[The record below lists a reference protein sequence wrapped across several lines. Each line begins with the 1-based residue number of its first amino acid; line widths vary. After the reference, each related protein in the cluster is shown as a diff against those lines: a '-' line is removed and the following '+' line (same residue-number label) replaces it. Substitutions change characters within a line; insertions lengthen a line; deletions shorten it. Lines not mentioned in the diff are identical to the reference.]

1 MQITLQNISKQFNGK
16 PVIHDI
22 SMVIRDHSFTTLLG
36 PSGCGK
42 TTLLRMISGLET
54 PDKGEITLGNTCVF
68 SDNRHIFVPP
78 EKRGLSYVF
87 QDFALWPHM
96 TVKENVSFGLKAT
109 GKTDQL
115 EDDTEEAL
123 RAVKLDGLENRYPH
137 ELSGGQQQR
146 VALARAIAPH
156 PDCILFDEPLSALD
170 ALLRIR
176 MRSEIRNL
184 VARLGITAVFVT
196 HDQEEAMSMSDE
208 IAVIHEGRVEQ
219 QGVLECLYFHPATS
233 FIAHFIGSSNW
244 IDKNHLFRPEKA
256 HTTPRDGCRP
266 FTARVDA
273 VRFLG
278 HCYELSLTHGNEKW
292 IYWSPRPITQNT
304 LMSLYVSDKDIIT
317 IK

>member
-16 PVIHDI
+16 PVIHNI

-54 PDKGEITLGNTCVF
+54 PDKGEIVLGNTCVF

-123 RAVKLDGLENRYPH
+123 RLAAVG
-137 ELSGGQQQR
+137 
-146 VALARAIAPH
+146 
-156 PDCILFDEPLSALD
+156 
-170 ALLRIR
+170 
-176 MRSEIRNL
+176 
-184 VARLGITAVFVT
+184 
-196 HDQEEAMSMSDE
+196 
-208 IAVIHEGRVEQ
+208 
-219 QGVLECLYFHPATS
+219 
-233 FIAHFIGSSNW
+233 
-244 IDKNHLFRPEKA
+244 
-256 HTTPRDGCRP
+256 
-266 FTARVDA
+266 
-273 VRFLG
+273 
-278 HCYELSLTHGNEKW
+278 
-292 IYWSPRPITQNT
+292 
-304 LMSLYVSDKDIIT
+304 
-317 IK
+317 

>member
-16 PVIHDI
+16 PVIHNI

-137 ELSGGQQQR
+137 ELSGGQ
-146 VALARAIAPH
+146 
-156 PDCILFDEPLSALD
+156 
-170 ALLRIR
+170 
-176 MRSEIRNL
+176 
-184 VARLGITAVFVT
+184 
-196 HDQEEAMSMSDE
+196 
-208 IAVIHEGRVEQ
+208 
-219 QGVLECLYFHPATS
+219 
-233 FIAHFIGSSNW
+233 
-244 IDKNHLFRPEKA
+244 
-256 HTTPRDGCRP
+256 
-266 FTARVDA
+266 
-273 VRFLG
+273 
-278 HCYELSLTHGNEKW
+278 
-292 IYWSPRPITQNT
+292 
-304 LMSLYVSDKDIIT
+304 
-317 IK
+317 

>member
-1 MQITLQNISKQFNGK
+1 
-16 PVIHDI
+16 
-22 SMVIRDHSFTTLLG
+22 
-36 PSGCGK
+36 
-42 TTLLRMISGLET
+42 
-54 PDKGEITLGNTCVF
+54 
-68 SDNRHIFVPP
+68 
-78 EKRGLSYVF
+78 
-87 QDFALWPHM
+87 
-96 TVKENVSFGLKAT
+96 
-109 GKTDQL
+109 
-115 EDDTEEAL
+115 
-123 RAVKLDGLENRYPH
+123 
-137 ELSGGQQQR
+137 
-146 VALARAIAPH
+146 
-156 PDCILFDEPLSALD
+156 
-170 ALLRIR
+170 

-219 QGVLECLYFHPATS
+219 QGVPECLYFHPATS